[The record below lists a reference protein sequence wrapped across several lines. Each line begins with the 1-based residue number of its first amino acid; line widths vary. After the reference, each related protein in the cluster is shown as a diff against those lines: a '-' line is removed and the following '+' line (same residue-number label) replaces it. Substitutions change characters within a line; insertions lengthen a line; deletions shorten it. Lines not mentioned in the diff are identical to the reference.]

1 MQGVSV
7 VVGGWEVELPS
18 AVGWRPLG
26 EVLSCEAVVVSV
38 ELVVDVVVVLV
49 VEVVVVVVVVVC
61 KDFENPPNI
70 FIPVVLV
77 VLQLQ
82 SNSSCS
88 TLC

>member
-18 AVGWRPLG
+18 VGWLPLG

-38 ELVVDVVVVLV
+38 ELVGDVVVVLV
-49 VEVVVVVVVVVC
+49 VEVVVVVVVVC
-61 KDFENPPNI
+61 KVFENPPNM
-70 FIPVVLV
+70 FIPVVLL

-82 SNSSCS
+82 SKPSCS
-88 TLC
+88 T

>member
-18 AVGWRPLG
+18 VGWLPLG

-38 ELVVDVVVVLV
+38 ELVGDVVVVLV

-88 TLC
+88 T

>member
-18 AVGWRPLG
+18 VGWLPLG

-38 ELVVDVVVVLV
+38 ELVGDVVVVLV
-49 VEVVVVVVVVVC
+49 VEVVVVVVVVC
-61 KDFENPPNI
+61 KVFENPPNI
-70 FIPVVLV
+70 FIPEVLV

>member
-1 MQGVSV
+1 M

-18 AVGWRPLG
+18 VGWLPLG
-26 EVLSCEAVVVSV
+26 EVLSCEAVVVSA
-38 ELVVDVVVVLV
+38 ELVGDVVVILV
-49 VEVVVVVVVVVC
+49 VFVVVVVVFVVVVC
-61 KDFENPPNI
+61 KVFENPPNI

>member
-18 AVGWRPLG
+18 VGWLPLG
-26 EVLSCEAVVVSV
+26 EVLSCEAVVVSA
-38 ELVVDVVVVLV
+38 ELVGDVVVVLV
-49 VEVVVVVVVVVC
+49 VEVVVVVVVVC
-61 KDFENPPNI
+61 KVFENPPNM

>member
-18 AVGWRPLG
+18 VGWLPLG
-26 EVLSCEAVVVSV
+26 EVLSCEAVVVSA
-38 ELVVDVVVVLV
+38 ELVEDVVVVFV

-61 KDFENPPNI
+61 KVLENPPNM

-82 SNSSCS
+82 SNSFCS
-88 TLC
+88 T

>member
-1 MQGVSV
+1 M
-7 VVGGWEVELPS
+7 VVGGCGWEVELPS
-18 AVGWRPLG
+18 VGWLPLG

-38 ELVVDVVVVLV
+38 ELVGDVVVVLV
-49 VEVVVVVVVVVC
+49 VEVVVVVVVVAVVC
-61 KDFENPPNI
+61 KVFENPPNM
-70 FIPVVLV
+70 FIPVVLL